1 MSKITVLNKQ
11 IEIKYQE
18 LTANSDV
25 MLLDEYFGAVDGGL
39 FINYDGFGY
48 LATNYEE
55 SNLRVFPSE
64 SKNRT
69 IGKVG
74 YEFYYEFDSK
84 HIPKEI
90 MDKFT
95 HISWYNR

>member
-1 MSKITVLNKQ
+1 MSKITVLNK
-11 IEIKYQE
+11 EIKIIYE
-18 LTANSDV
+18 EITEFSDV
-25 MLLDEYFGAVDGGL
+25 MLLDEYFDAVDGGW
-39 FINYDGFGY
+39 FIDDDGFGY
-48 LATNYEE
+48 LSTNCEE
-55 SNLRVFPSE
+55 SNLRVYPSN

-69 IGKVG
+69 IGKVS
-74 YEFYYEFDSK
+74 YEFEFDSK